1 MKPRLIDIARL
12 AGVSKATASRAL
24 ADSPL
29 VNEETKQRVHKVA
42 KELFYQPNA
51 LAQAVATK
59 RSWILGFCMYR
70 QHKPYFGHTFF
81 GPVLDGAIEEA
92 KLHNYHIVV
101 APTEQ
106 ENDTFDE
113 HFIQDSI
120 DGAIL
125 ISFKPRDAMLEFRRR
140 NIPLVFVNDAIPSP
154 NNAFIVD
161 ENYNGARKL
170 MEHLILERGHQK
182 IAFISDRL
190 SHPSYYLRYLA
201 YLDVHRENGI
211 PVYENDA
218 IRSTNLW
225 GVYSPPEADKL
236 SMYGLHP
243 QPVTGT
249 PFITEGT
256 GSLNAFRLVKR
267 LLETENLPTAI
278 FAGTDSL
285 AMGAIRA
292 ILDAGL
298 KVPDDIAVAGYDDI
312 EAAEIYCPALTT
324 VRVNRNEIGRLAV
337 QQLLAQIAD
346 PSLESRMLFVKN
358 ELIVRQ
364 ST

>member
-29 VNEETKQRVHKVA
+29 VNEETKQRVNKIA

-59 RSWILGFCMYR
+59 RSGILGFCMYR
-70 QHKPYFGHTFF
+70 KHMPYFGHTFF
-81 GPVLDGAIEEA
+81 GPLLDGAIQEA
-92 KLHNYHIVV
+92 KLNNFHIVV
-101 APTEQ
+101 ATTEV
-106 ENDTFDE
+106 ENGTFDE

-125 ISFKPRDAMLEFRRR
+125 ISFKPRDAMLEFGRR

-161 ENYNGARKL
+161 ENYNGARRL
-170 MEHLILERGHQK
+170 MEHLVLERGHRK
-182 IAFISDRL
+182 IAFISDRI

-201 YLDVHRENGI
+201 YLDVHREHDI
-211 PVYENDA
+211 PVYANDA

-225 GVYSPPEADKL
+225 GLYSPPDEEKL
-236 SMYGLHP
+236 SMYGLQP
-243 QPVTGT
+243 QPVIGT

-256 GSLNAFRLVKR
+256 GSINAYKLIQRM
-267 LLETENLPTAI
+267 LETQNLPTAI
-278 FAGTDSL
+278 FAATDSI
-285 AMGAIRA
+285 AMGAIKA

-298 KVPDDIAVAGYDDI
+298 KVPQDIAVVGYDDI
-312 EAAEIYCPALTT
+312 EAAEICYPALTT
-324 VRVNRNEIGRLAV
+324 VRVNRNEMGRLAV
-337 QQLLAQIAD
+337 RELLAQIAD
-346 PSLESRMLFVKN
+346 PGLKSRMLFVEN
-358 ELIVRQ
+358 ELIIRQ